1 MSVRYRGKRQQQ
13 QQRRTGR
20 MAVTVAGSLVI
31 LLALLWT
38 VGCHMA
44 SDDPRPAG
52 SQPPAASGAPSGSAQ
67 TDPPAQEGPQG
78 EDAIPAG
85 NLGTDVTPEPPQV
98 AEPEV
103 PAYDFSQPAPQ
114 SEPVDNSY
122 FDDAAF
128 VGDSRTD
135 GFMIY
140 SGIGTGTN
148 LTSNGLSIFKL
159 EEKKALTID
168 GVEYTLLEALALEQY
183 GKVYLSLGVN
193 ELGYF
198 DDQGF
203 YDKLGYF
210 DDQGFYDNYC
220 KAIDE
225 IRKLQP
231 NAVIYIQGLIPLNE
245 EQIAATTGRT
255 YLTNDHLRVYNDLMK
270 QAAQEKQVVYLDLYS
285 VFVDEN
291 GALPAG
297 AATTASTCPRSTASG
312 GWSTSRPTPWTS
324 IPCTP
329 AAWPARRATPPRLP
343 DRSDEDEKDRKS
355 CPGPGP
361 DPGPDRLRRWGERA
375 VRLFHRPGPGH
386 GRRRR
391 LLRDAGG
398 AGRGHRLRPVQAGR
412 LRPEPGGPDRL
423 RRAALLRGH
432 L

>member
-1 MSVRYRGKRQQQ
+1 
-13 QQRRTGR
+13 
-20 MAVTVAGSLVI
+20 MAVTVVGSLVI

-44 SDDPRPAG
+44 SDDPGVAG

-67 TDPPAQEGPQG
+67 TDPPGEESSQGGEERLSGDGTAPGENTDTSADEPQA
-78 EDAIPAG
+78 E
-85 NLGTDVTPEPPQV
+85 
-98 AEPEV
+98 EPEAT
-103 PAYDFSQPAPQ
+103 PYDFSQPAPQ

-203 YDKLGYF
+203 YD
-210 DDQGFYDNYC
+210 NYC

-255 YLTNDHLRVYNDLMK
+255 YLTNDHLRIYNDLMK

-291 GALPAG
+291 GALPAEG
-297 AATTASTCPRSTASG
+297 SHDGVHLSKEYCQ
-312 GWSTSRPTPWTS
+312 
-324 IPCTP
+324 
-329 AAWPARRATPPRLP
+329 
-343 DRSDEDEKDRKS
+343 
-355 CPGPGP
+355 
-361 DPGPDRLRRWGERA
+361 RWLEYLKTHT
-375 VRLFHRPGPGH
+375 VDFDTLY
-386 GRRRR
+386 
-391 LLRDAGG
+391 
-398 AGRGHRLRPVQAGR
+398 
-412 LRPEPGGPDRL
+412 PGGVAGAEGD
-423 RRAALLRGH
+423 AAQTT
-432 L
+432 

>member
-1 MSVRYRGKRQQQ
+1 
-13 QQRRTGR
+13 

-44 SDDPRPAG
+44 SDDPGVAG

-67 TDPPAQEGPQG
+67 TDPPGEESSQGGEERLSGDGTAPGENADTSADEPQA
-78 EDAIPAG
+78 EK
-85 NLGTDVTPEPPQV
+85 PE
-98 AEPEV
+98 A

-159 EEKKALTID
+159 EEKKALTI
-168 GVEYTLLEALALEQY
+168 GGQEYTLLEALALEQY

-203 YDKLGYF
+203 YD
-210 DDQGFYDNYC
+210 NYC
-220 KAIDE
+220 KAIDH
-225 IRKLQP
+225 IRALQP

-245 EQIAATTGRT
+245 GQIAATTGRT

-270 QAAQEKQVVYLDLYS
+270 KAAQEKQVVYLDLYS
-285 VFVDEN
+285 EFVDEN
-291 GALPAG
+291 GALPEDGSHDGVHLTKAYCQRWLEYLKTHTVDYDTLYPDG
-297 AATTASTCPRSTASG
+297 AA
-312 GWSTSRPTPWTS
+312 
-324 IPCTP
+324 
-329 AAWPARRATPPRLP
+329 
-343 DRSDEDEKDRKS
+343 
-355 CPGPGP
+355 
-361 DPGPDRLRRWGERA
+361 
-375 VRLFHRPGPGH
+375 
-386 GRRRR
+386 
-391 LLRDAGG
+391 
-398 AGRGHRLRPVQAGR
+398 
-412 LRPEPGGPDRL
+412 
-423 RRAALLRGH
+423 
-432 L
+432 